1 MPAPLVVE
9 DLPDFVRRIA
19 YDAERDLILLTLHEY
34 NVSLEMTTAEVDAFI
49 NALSLCRARAA
60 QAAKVI
66 DVDADEEPSGPQEG
80 PDLGPPDWF
89 R

>member
-1 MPAPLVVE
+1 MPEPLVVAE
-9 DLPDFVRRIA
+9 LPDWLRGLT
-19 YDAERDLILLTLHEY
+19 YSAERDVIVVSLYEY
-34 NVSLEMTTAEVDAFI
+34 NVELEMTPAEAGAVI
-49 NALSLCRARAA
+49 NALSLCLARAE